1 MGAGRRDD
9 PAGGRRAAVRGPRRI
24 SAGRFTTR
32 SFAGGSGSF
41 SQARTG
47 SRGLGRSGGR
57 FGLDGGKDDCGAC
70 VAGSRGA
77 GGRGGSGAAAGAG
90 VGRGGAAGAGGG
102 GAGGGG
108 GRGGWG
114 AAAGAGFGRRG
125 TAVIGGRV
133 SRGGGAGAGAAFST

>member
-57 FGLDGGKDDCGAC
+57 LGLDGGKDDCGAC
-70 VAGSRGA
+70 VAGSP
-77 GGRGGSGAAAGAG
+77 
-90 VGRGGAAGAGGG
+90 GAGGG
-102 GAGGGG
+102 
-108 GRGGWG
+108 GGWG

-133 SRGGGAGAGAAFST
+133 SRGGGAGAGAAFSTAFGATRSGGRGAVGGGRHGRRARGG